1 MNKNKITITLLIGI
15 IALTT
20 ISIASTI
27 TWYSL
32 NSRNSISAVDIVV
45 DSDRELFLSTTDKLD
60 EAKEELKYDDL
71 HHINNFAP
79 VTSAHKEEWMSK
91 KTSAPSFYDDTVYF
105 PSDIVPS
112 LKEVTTGFYSQELY
126 LFSDDD
132 VYVTIDPSNTYIIA
146 NEEYNKEYAK
156 EVYENIQTSRNPN
169 DEPLKALEEEDIY
182 KRLNELV
189 KAMRFSL
196 LILSDDETYDYVI
209 IDPYKKSE
217 TYLGGLLDND
227 IDHYYDYYRNNEDD
241 ELYER
246 VYGEM
251 NDRSLIVYDEPLEND
266 SDYLDENDFPS
277 AFNAMHKKG
286 VRSFNYEASK
296 ANGLEFKKEDSHSLD
311 EFTNR
316 INNPIN
322 IPVYREKANKIV
334 LSIYIEGYDLDS
346 INFVMGATF
355 LAGIDFTIS
364 REM

>member
-60 EAKEELKYDDL
+60 EAKEELTYDDL
-71 HHINNFAP
+71 HHINSFAP
-79 VTSAHKEEWMSK
+79 VTSAHKETWMNEK
-91 KTSAPSFYDDTVYF
+91 KETPSFYDDTVYF
-105 PSDIVPS
+105 PSDIVPT
-112 LKEVTTGFYSQELY
+112 LKEVSTGFYSQELY

-132 VYVTIDPSNTYIIA
+132 VYVTIDPASTYIIA
-146 NEEYNKEYAK
+146 NEAYNKEYAK
-156 EVYENIQTSRNPN
+156 EVYQNIQTSRNPN
-169 DEPLKALEEEDIY
+169 DEALKELSEEEIY

-196 LILSDDETYDYVI
+196 LILSEDEAYDYVI

-227 IDHYYDYYRNNEDD
+227 IDQYYDYYRNTED
-241 ELYER
+241 EALYER
-246 VYGEM
+246 VYGDI
-251 NDRSLIVYDEPLEND
+251 NDRNLIVYDDALEND
-266 SDYLDENDFPS
+266 SEYLDENEFPS
-277 AFNAMHKKG
+277 AFNARHKKG
-286 VRSFNYEASK
+286 VKTFNYEASK
-296 ANGLEFKKEDSHSLD
+296 ENGLEIKKEDSHSLD

-322 IPVYREKANKIV
+322 IPVYKEKANKIV

-346 INFVMGATF
+346 INFTMGATF
-355 LAGIDFTIS
+355 LAGIDFIIS